1 MRRSLIKFLFCTK
14 RCSEDSQFIR
24 LKGVKKLVS
33 EELQFSGYE
42 KCVFGSINVHITK
55 EQVSFRS
62 IKHAIYTITNNK
74 TTLRKF
80 SHKEIVNENEITIS
94 LLGSNI
100 PFAKHFDDKD
110 IPNYTGKLKKLH
122 QKFTENGQL

>member
-1 MRRSLIKFLFCTK
+1 M
-14 RCSEDSQFIR
+14 
-24 LKGVKKLVS
+24 KGVKKPVI
-33 EELQFSGYE
+33 EELRFFDYE

-55 EQVSFRS
+55 EQVSFRI

-80 SHKEIVNENEITIS
+80 NHKELVNEDEIITY

-100 PFAKHFDDKD
+100 LFAKYFDDKD
-110 IPNYTGKLKKLH
+110 IPNSTGELKKLH
-122 QKFTENGQL
+122 QNFTENGQL